1 MSASN
6 LAIVK
11 VRTERVRAVRT
22 TLWIVLGLNLVV
34 AGAKLGY
41 GLFTGSVAMTADG
54 FHSLFDGS
62 SNVIGLLGMALAARP
77 PDERHPYGHG
87 KYETYASAA
96 IGGMLV
102 VAAWEVG
109 RSAVEGLM
117 GDARSPEVTVI
128 SFVVMLLTL
137 SVNVWVTTYERRVG
151 RRVGSDLLLADASH
165 TASDVLVSLGVIAS
179 LIAVKLGIAI
189 ADPIIGLAVALAII
203 RTAIA
208 VLARAEATFSD
219 RARLDAEEVCAI
231 VKEVEGAEGCHSVRT
246 RGSMSEVFVDLHAE
260 VDPGF
265 TVEEGHRISSE
276 IADHLT
282 KAFPEVVDVLV
293 HLCPPGLAN

>member
-1 MSASN
+1 
-6 LAIVK
+6 VK
-11 VRTERVRAVRT
+11 VRTERVRVVRT

-41 GLFTGSVAMTADG
+41 GLVTGSVAMTADG

-62 SNVIGLLGMALAARP
+62 SNVIGLIGMALAARP
-77 PDERHPYGHG
+77 PDESHPYGHG

-117 GDARSPEVTVI
+117 GDARTPEVTVL

-137 SVNVWVTTYERRVG
+137 AVNIWVTLYERRVG
-151 RRVGSDLLLADASH
+151 KRVGSDLLLADASH
-165 TASDVLVSLGVIAS
+165 TGSDVLVSLGVIGS
-179 LIAVKLGIAI
+179 LVAVKLGIAI
-189 ADPIIGLAVALAII
+189 ADPIIALVVALAII

-282 KAFPEVVDVLV
+282 EAFPEVVDVLV
-293 HLCPPGLAN
+293 HLCPPRLAH